1 MSSLFFQSYWLDIGM
16 DITQAVLSSLNS
28 GSILKAINHTFITLI
43 PNKNP
48 KKVTEFRPISL
59 CNVIYKIISKV
70 IANRLKPLLN
80 SIISETQGAFIANR
94 LITDNVLIAFE
105 SLHHMTT
112 SCLGKKSFMALKL
125 DMSKAYDRVEW
136 AFLEKIMI
144 KMGFKAS
151 WVSLIMEC
159 VTMVSYSILVNG
171 KPKGMI
177 HPTRGIRQGDPLSPF
192 LILFCVEG
200 LNAILEQAVGAGEI
214 HGFSICRR
222 GPKLTHLFFADDC
235 WLFYR
240 STLEECEKIKE
251 LLASYEV
258 ASGQMIN
265 KDKTTLF
272 FSHNTDDSSR
282 AAIQQALG
290 VPAIQQYEKYLGLP
304 SFVGRNKKAC
314 FTDIK
319 EHIWKWMQGCIEMLL
334 FQADKEIMIKAVIQ
348 SISAYSTSVFKLLR
362 CLCKDI
368 KAMIWKFWRDQGEA
382 RKIH

>member
-1 MSSLFFQSYWLDIGM
+1 MPSLFFQTYWLDIGM

-105 SLHHMTT
+105 SLHHMAT
-112 SCLGKKSFMALKL
+112 SCLGKKSFMAFKL
-125 DMSKAYDRVEW
+125 DMNKAYDRVEW

-151 WVSLIMEC
+151 WISLIMEC

-171 KPKGMI
+171 EPKGMI

-192 LILFCVEG
+192 LVLFCVEG
-200 LNAILEQAVGAGEI
+200 LNAILEHAAGAGEI
-214 HGFSICRR
+214 HGYSICRR
-222 GPKLTHLFFADDC
+222 GPKLTHLFFTNDC
-235 WLFYR
+235 LLFYR

-319 EHIWKWMQGCIEMLL
+319 EHIWK
-334 FQADKEIMIKAVIQ
+334 
-348 SISAYSTSVFKLLR
+348 
-362 CLCKDI
+362 
-368 KAMIWKFWRDQGEA
+368 
-382 RKIH
+382 